1 MSSDGIRFESGAISM
16 AELNSEPTMEEILS
30 SIKKIIAEDG
40 GKSAAT
46 VAARRSIDREPSRDH
61 LVSIPIS
68 NVWPVVRVDTDEPE
82 PEPDSPVIRL
92 EPPTS
97 ENDDVL
103 ELTEMAV
110 EESTIAPLTLVT
122 DAKAAP
128 PAEMVSPDAS
138 AATRSAFESLSALI
152 VKPEAHSGDTLEGM
166 VREMLRPMM
175 KEWLDARLPEL
186 VEAMVAKEISRISGR

>member
-68 NVWPVVRVDTDEPE
+68 NVLPEVRVDTDE

-175 KEWLDARLPEL
+175 KEWLDARLPEI